1 VTRSMKIDLV
11 LSTSQS
17 YRDAV
22 ERGHPYRPYAPLTL
36 AQLAALVPEE
46 LDAKVRITDLTQERL
61 PSLDDADIV
70 AISSITCGIPSAYA
84 LADRM
89 RSRGATVVIGGSHAT
104 ALPDEAQDH
113 ADAVVVG
120 YAERTWPALLRDWK
134 AGRLRKR
141 YVDFSNP
148 FSGRAVI
155 PDRRLN
161 ASKGYLFNA
170 TAEASRGCPNGC
182 SFCATA
188 CLNSGRVFL
197 RPLAALRED
206 LDSLGDSIL
215 FLDSN
220 FTENHPPEGELFSL
234 LGERGLSVY
243 AGGSLKLAEDP
254 GCVALAAKRG
264 LRGLLVGFESIVA
277 ESVSGVG
284 KTFNRPSAYADAI
297 RVLHDYGI
305 KILGCF
311 VFGFDGDDESVFDRT
326 VEFAEK
332 NHIDIVRFSI
342 VTPLPGTVLYRQLDS
357 QGRILERDWKLYDTE
372 HVVFRPALMRPEKL
386 ADGLRMAYRQSY
398 SLPSAFRRLVG
409 APFWLPSILG
419 NLVFRSLAYT
429 FDSARPRKK
438 RGCPDRENQGAMY
451 T

>member
-1 VTRSMKIDLV
+1 MKIDLV

-17 YRDAV
+17 YRHAV
-22 ERGHPYRPYAPLTL
+22 ERGRPYRPYAPLTL

-46 LDAKVRITDLTQERL
+46 LDATVRITDLTQERL
-61 PSLDDADIV
+61 PSLEDADIV

-89 RSRGATVVIGGSHAT
+89 RSDGTTVVIGGSHAT

-134 AGRLRKR
+134 AGKLRKR
-141 YVDFSNP
+141 YIDFSDP
-148 FSGRAVI
+148 FSGPAVI

-161 ASKGYLFNA
+161 ASKGYLPTA
-170 TAEASRGCPNGC
+170 TAEASRGCPNAC
-182 SFCATA
+182 SFCATT

-197 RPLAALRED
+197 RPLAALRKD
-206 LDSLGDSIL
+206 LDSLGGSIL

-234 LGERGLSVY
+234 LGERGLSVF
-243 AGGSLKLAEDP
+243 AGGSLKLAAVP
-254 GCVALAAKRG
+254 RRVALAARRG

-277 ESVSGVG
+277 ESVNGAG
-284 KTFNRPSAYADAI
+284 KTFNRPAAYADAI
-297 RVLHDYGI
+297 RVLHDNGI

-326 VEFAEK
+326 VEFIEK

-342 VTPLPGTVLYRQLDS
+342 VTPLPGTALYRDLAS
-357 QGRILERDWKLYDTE
+357 QGRILERNWELFDTE
-372 HVVFRPALMRPEKL
+372 HVVFRPALLRPERL
-386 ADGLRMAYRQSY
+386 EEGLRMAYRRSY
-398 SLPSAFRRLVG
+398 SLPSVFRRLAG
-409 APFWLPSILG
+409 APPSLASILG
-419 NLVFRSLAYT
+419 NIVFRSLAYT
-429 FDSARPRKK
+429 FDSAK
-438 RGCPDRENQGAMY
+438 RREKSGSPGRESQGAVRE
-451 T
+451 